1 MTAIAQTNI
10 KAGGRVTIEATTLGA
25 SDTFTY
31 QADANQYLVIENTT
45 VSPVTPSVTGS
56 AASSALF
63 IPTYG
68 TIDISGAYE
77 LGEIPA
83 GEFQITPL
91 DSIRLRLAGV
101 ATLTGCEGC
110 KAMILASENEYVPTQ
125 ENLWIQSGKL
135 IAGGVLT
142 VDSKLWG

>member
-10 KAGGRVTIEATTLGA
+10 KAGGRVNIEPTTLTA

-31 QADANQYLVIENTT
+31 QSGANQYLVIENTT
-45 VSPVTPSVTGS
+45 ASAVTPSVVGS

-63 IPTYG
+63 VPTYG

-77 LGEIPA
+77 LGAIPA

-101 ATLTGCEGC
+101 ATLTGCAGC
-110 KAMILASENEYVPTQ
+110 KAMIIASEAAPTV

-142 VDSKLWG
+142 IDSRLWG

>member
-10 KAGGRVTIEATTLGA
+10 KAGGVVEIEPTTLTA

-31 QADANQYLVIENTT
+31 QSGANQYLVIENTT
-45 VSPVTPSVTGS
+45 ASAVTPSVTGS

-68 TIDISGAYE
+68 TIDISGAYG
-77 LGEIPA
+77 LGAIPA

-101 ATLTGCEGC
+101 ATLTGCVGC
-110 KAMILASENEYVPTQ
+110 KAMIIASEAAPTQ

>member
-1 MTAIAQTNI
+1 VATITQTSI
-10 KAGGRVTIEATTLGA
+10 KAGGRVDIQPTTLTA

-31 QADANQYLVIENTT
+31 QSGANQYFVIENTT
-45 VSPVTPSVTGS
+45 AASVTPSVTGS
-56 AASSALF
+56 AASSALHV
-63 IPTYG
+63 PTYG
-68 TIDISGAYE
+68 TIDISGAFAFPA
-77 LGEIPA
+77 IPA

-101 ATLTGCEGC
+101 ATLTGCLGC
-110 KAMILASENEYVPTQ
+110 KAMIIASEAAPAES
-125 ENLWIQSGKL
+125 NLWIQGGRL

>member
-1 MTAIAQTNI
+1 MATITQTSI
-10 KAGGRVTIEATTLGA
+10 KAGGVVEIEPTTLTA

-31 QADANQYLVIENTT
+31 QSGANQYLVIENTT
-45 VSPVTPSVTGS
+45 ASAVTPSVTGS
-56 AASSALF
+56 AASSALHV
-63 IPTYG
+63 PTYG
-68 TIDISGAYE
+68 TIDISGAFAFDA
-77 LGEIPA
+77 IAA

-101 ATLTGCEGC
+101 ATLTGCVGC
-110 KAMILASENEYVPTQ
+110 KAMIIASENAPTQ
-125 ENLWIQSGKL
+125 ENLWIQGGRL

>member
-10 KAGGRVTIEATTLGA
+10 KAGGRVNIEATTLGA

-31 QADANQYLVIENTT
+31 QSGANQYLVIENATAAA
-45 VSPVTPSVTGS
+45 VTPSVVGS

-63 IPTYG
+63 VPTYG

-77 LGEIPA
+77 LGAIPA

-101 ATLTGCEGC
+101 ATLTGCSDC
-110 KAMILASENEYVPTQ
+110 KAMIIASEAAPTEQ
-125 ENLWIQSGKL
+125 NLWIQSGKL

-142 VDSKLWG
+142 VDSKLWD